1 MYTDKREI
9 IFDTNNDNYRVV
21 CRFGYDNNVTCN
33 WYGHIQKKITR
44 KKYFLFGKL
53 ITKYI
58 EVDRCWWLNSPES
71 VIELKEK
78 AMTFYDECI
87 ELPIRNRNKAINIK

>member
-44 KKYFLFGKL
+44 KN
-53 ITKYI
+53 
-58 EVDRCWWLNSPES
+58 E
-71 VIELKEK
+71 
-78 AMTFYDECI
+78 M
-87 ELPIRNRNKAINIK
+87 